1 MIRDTHG
8 PVVCAT
14 LKGNNTPNSFQEYT
28 MSATSMIDPRDLRHA
43 FGRFGTGVTVVTTT
57 SGDGQAHG
65 ATVSAFTS
73 VSLDPPLAQVTLMRS
88 SKLATFVKDRPFAI
102 NVMSMGQLGTC
113 LHFAGK
119 PMKGGPAWGRSA
131 TGVPVLAGN
140 AATLECRPWR
150 IYDGGDHLI
159 VVGEVEHLEITPL
172 DPLIFFGGKFHHLG
186 RLVDG
191 TPWEQCGDGH
201 EAGWITGA
209 AAFGRLSAAV

>member
-1 MIRDTHG
+1 M
-8 PVVCAT
+8 P
-14 LKGNNTPNSFQEYT
+14 E
-28 MSATSMIDPRDLRHA
+28 TSMIDQRDLRYA

-57 SGDGQAHG
+57 SDDGTAHG

-88 SKLATFVKDRPFAI
+88 SKLSALVEDRPFAI
-102 NVMSMGQLGTC
+102 NVMSLGQLETC

-119 PMKGGPAWGRSA
+119 PMKGGPMWGQSA
-131 TGVPVLAGN
+131 TDVPVLAGN

-150 IYDGGDHLI
+150 VYDGGDHLI

-172 DPLIFFGGKFHHLG
+172 EPLLFFGGKFHHLG
-186 RLVDG
+186 SLVGG
-191 TPWEQCGDGH
+191 TPWELCGDGH

-209 AAFGRLSAAV
+209 AAFRPLAAAV